1 MIYGE
6 QDPSADP
13 SMEGLFAA
21 LLANQVYTLKVV
33 LIQLLRSASDSKFL
47 DFVTSAKKGK
57 G

>member
-13 SMEGLFAA
+13 SMEVLFAA